1 MAYRNKIIRN
11 VQLGQEIRFL
21 QTAKDTDGTLL
32 EMESTYHAASK
43 EPPPH
48 YHPHQ
53 EEDFTVVEGE
63 LHVRLED
70 HLVILKKGDH
80 LHIPKNRVHS
90 LWNGSEKRIVVN
102 WKVQPAMNTEYFL
115 ETAVGISAH
124 QKTGQSGRPS
134 ILQVALLA
142 NAYSSVFRLSKPSYG
157 IQKIIFSILTPLA
170 YLKGYRP
177 VYEKYID

>member
-90 LWNGSEKRIVVN
+90 MWNGSENRTVVN

-115 ETAVGISAH
+115 ETAVGISL
-124 QKTGQSGRPS
+124 T
-134 ILQVALLA
+134 
-142 NAYSSVFRLSKPSYG
+142 SSDCRKL
-157 IQKIIFSILTPLA
+157 I
-170 YLKGYRP
+170 
-177 VYEKYID
+177 

>member
-63 LHVRLED
+63 LHVR
-70 HLVILKKGDH
+70 
-80 LHIPKNRVHS
+80 
-90 LWNGSEKRIVVN
+90 
-102 WKVQPAMNTEYFL
+102 
-115 ETAVGISAH
+115 
-124 QKTGQSGRPS
+124 
-134 ILQVALLA
+134 
-142 NAYSSVFRLSKPSYG
+142 
-157 IQKIIFSILTPLA
+157 
-170 YLKGYRP
+170 
-177 VYEKYID
+177 